1 MQNPLT
7 DYRNNLFATHEN
19 IDESLS
25 YLSSVMS
32 GMSHSDRAGVDVAV
46 RCLINTL
53 ANIIDDVYHPTKNM
67 SIASLIDKHLDDVL
81 AERVEELV
89 NDRISDAIG
98 EYMSN
103 EFDISDYEDN
113 IDWAYRIESNLDN
126 DMIKESVEE
135 IVKNSLTIEVRVS

>member
-7 DYRNNLFATHEN
+7 EYRNNLFTTHES

-32 GMSHSDRAGVDVAV
+32 GMSNSDRAGVDVAV

-53 ANIIDDVYHPTKNM
+53 ANVIDDVYHPSKNT
-67 SIASLIDKHLDDVL
+67 SIASLVEKYLDGIL
-81 AERVEELV
+81 AEKVEEIV
-89 NDRISDAIG
+89 NDRVSDAIG

-103 EFDISDYEDN
+103 EFDITDYEDN
-113 IDWAYRIESNLDN
+113 IDWEYRITSNINSDTLRDA
-126 DMIKESVEE
+126 
-135 IVKNSLTIEVRVS
+135 VKDVIADQLTFEVRVS

>member
-7 DYRNNLFATHEN
+7 DYRNNLFTTHES

-32 GMSHSDRAGVDVAV
+32 GMSSSDRAGVDVAI

-53 ANIIDDVYHPTKNM
+53 ANVIDDVYHPTKNM

-81 AERVEELV
+81 AQRVEELV

-103 EFDISDYEDN
+103 EFDICDYEDN

>member
-1 MQNPLT
+1 
-7 DYRNNLFATHEN
+7 
-19 IDESLS
+19 
-25 YLSSVMS
+25 
-32 GMSHSDRAGVDVAV
+32 
-46 RCLINTL
+46 
-53 ANIIDDVYHPTKNM
+53 M

-81 AERVEELV
+81 AQRVEEIV

-113 IDWAYRIESNLDN
+113 IDWSYRIESNLDN

>member
-7 DYRNNLFATHEN
+7 GYRSSLYATHNN
-19 IDESLS
+19 IDESLA
-25 YLSSVMS
+25 YLNSMMATLSN
-32 GMSHSDRAGVDVAV
+32 DNRAGINIAV
-46 RCLINTL
+46 HCLINTL
-53 ANIIDDVYHPTKNM
+53 SDIIDNVYHPTKNM

-81 AERVEELV
+81 AQRVEEIV

-113 IDWAYRIESNLDN
+113 IDWSYRIESNLDN

>member
-7 DYRNNLFATHEN
+7 GYRSSLYATHN
-19 IDESLS
+19 SIDESLA
-25 YLSSVMS
+25 YLNSMMATLSN
-32 GMSHSDRAGVDVAV
+32 DNRAGINIAV
-46 RCLINTL
+46 HCLINTL
-53 ANIIDDVYHPTKNM
+53 SDIIDDVYHPTKNM

-81 AERVEELV
+81 AQRVEELV

-103 EFDISDYEDN
+103 EFDICDYEDN